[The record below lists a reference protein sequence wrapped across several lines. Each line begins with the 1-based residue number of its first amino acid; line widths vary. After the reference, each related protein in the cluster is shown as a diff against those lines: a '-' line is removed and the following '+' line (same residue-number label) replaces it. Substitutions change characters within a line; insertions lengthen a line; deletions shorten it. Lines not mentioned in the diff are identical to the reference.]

1 MIRVWVLPILLLA
14 VSSFAAEVP
23 IPAPPQIGASSYML
37 LDYASGRIVA
47 ESQADERIEPAS
59 LTKLMTAYTVF
70 HALRQEQVT
79 LQDEALVSEKAWRT
93 EGSRMFIE
101 VDTRVSVEDLL
112 RGMII
117 QSGNDASVALA
128 EHVAGSEETFV
139 GLMNHHAELLG
150 MTESAFM
157 NTTGLPAEGH
167 YMTARDIATLAYAII
182 DEFPEYYGWYSEREF
197 TYNEIRQHNR
207 NSLLWRDESVDGLKT
222 GHTDAAGYCLVTSAE
237 RSGMRL
243 ISVVTGMASTQAR
256 EDGSQALLNY
266 GFRFFETHKL
276 YTNGNEVTTA
286 RVWGGD
292 PQEVSLGLT
301 EDLHI
306 TVPRGRYDALEATMD
321 LELELTAPLAA
332 GVQVGEVRVSLDGE
346 EISTVP
352 LVTLAAIDEAS
363 LWTRIKD
370 EVTLW
375 LQ

>member
-1 MIRVWVLPILLLA
+1 
-14 VSSFAAEVP
+14 
-23 IPAPPQIGASSYML
+23 
-37 LDYASGRIVA
+37 
-47 ESQADERIEPAS
+47 
-59 LTKLMTAYTVF
+59 
-70 HALRQEQVT
+70 
-79 LQDEALVSEKAWRT
+79 
-93 EGSRMFIE
+93 
-101 VDTRVSVEDLL
+101 
-112 RGMII
+112 
-117 QSGNDASVALA
+117 
-128 EHVAGSEETFV
+128 
-139 GLMNHHAELLG
+139 MNHHAELLG
-150 MTESAFM
+150 MSDSAFM
-157 NTTGLPAEGH
+157 NTTGLPA
-167 YMTARDIATLAYAII
+167 D
-182 DEFPEYYGWYSEREF
+182 
-197 TYNEIRQHNR
+197 TYNDIRQHNR

-276 YTNGNEVTTA
+276 YTNGEEVTTA

-292 PQEVSLGLT
+292 PQAVSLGLS

-306 TVPRGRYDALEATMD
+306 TVPRGRYDALEAMMD

-332 GVQVGEVRVSLDGE
+332 GVQVGEVRVTLDDE

-352 LVTLAAIDEAS
+352 LVTLDAIAEAS
-363 LWTRIKD
+363 LWTRIVD

>member
-1 MIRVWVLPILLLA
+1 MKRLWLLPILLIAAL
-14 VSSFAAEVP
+14 SFAAEVP

-37 LDYASGRIVA
+37 LDFASGRIVA
-47 ESQADERIEPAS
+47 ESRADERIEPAS

-101 VDTRVSVEDLL
+101 VGTRVSVEDLL

-128 EHVAGSEETFV
+128 EHVAGSEETFI

-150 MTESAFM
+150 MSDSAFM
-157 NTTGLPAEGH
+157 NTTGLPADGH
-167 YMTARDIATLAYAII
+167 YMTARDIATLSYAII

-197 TYNEIRQHNR
+197 TYNDIRQHNR

-276 YTNGNEVTTA
+276 YTNGEEVTTA

-292 PQEVSLGLT
+292 PQAVSLGLS

-306 TVPRGRYDALEATMD
+306 TVPRGRYDALEAMMD

-332 GVQVGEVRVSLDGE
+332 GVQVGEVRVTLDDE

-352 LVTLAAIDEAS
+352 LVTLDAIAEAS
-363 LWTRIKD
+363 LWTRIVD

>member
-1 MIRVWVLPILLLA
+1 MRRVWVIPVLLLA
-14 VSSFAAEVP
+14 ASSFAADVP
-23 IPAPPQIGASSYML
+23 IPAPPQIGASSYIL
-37 LDYASGRIVA
+37 VDYGSGQVLA

-59 LTKLMTAYTVF
+59 LTKLMTAYTAF
-70 HALRQEQVT
+70 HALRQNQIAM
-79 LQDEALVSEKAWRT
+79 QDEVLVSEKAWRT

-128 EHVAGSEETFV
+128 EYVAGSEETFV

-150 MTESAFM
+150 MANSEFQ
-157 NTTGLPAEGH
+157 NTTGLPAENH
-167 YMTARDIATLAYAII
+167 YMTARDIGTLAYAII
-182 DEFPEYYGWYSEREF
+182 EEFPEYYSFYSEREF

-222 GHTDAAGYCLVTSAE
+222 GYTDAAGYCLVTSAE

-243 ISVVTGMASTQAR
+243 VSVVTGMASTQAR
-256 EDGSQALLNY
+256 EDGSQSLLNY
-266 GFRFFETHKL
+266 GFRFYESHKL
-276 YTNGNEVTTA
+276 YSSGDEVTTA

-292 PQEVSLGLT
+292 PQEVALGPT

-306 TVPRGRYDALEATMD
+306 TVLRGRYDALEAEMD
-321 LELELTAPLAA
+321 LTADLSAPIEA
-332 GVQVGEVRVSLDGE
+332 GMQVGEVHVSLDGAE
-346 EISTVP
+346 VATVP
-352 LVTLAAIDEAS
+352 LMTLGAIGQAS

-370 EVTLW
+370 EITLW
-375 LQ
+375 LE